1 MADLRG
7 GAPDLHKPV
16 RDARRRRGAE
26 DGGGSRNGR
35 VALSLDGLG
44 EASPEL
50 KKSPLRRSGDRYWRS
65 QPHQGHGRGFS
76 RSLLG
81 TERPASLEYPDGSS
95 RGAKIYIGGQSIEIQ
110 EPFD

>member
-1 MADLRG
+1 MADRRG

-26 DGGGSRNGR
+26 DGGGSRKGR

-44 EASPEL
+44 EASPEI
-50 KKSPLRRSGDRYWRS
+50 KEIPLRAAQATVTGAASRTRDMEGVEC
-65 QPHQGHGRGFS
+65 

-81 TERPASLEYPDGSS
+81 TERAASLEYPDGSS
-95 RGAKIYIGGQSIEIQ
+95 RGANLYNSQFC
-110 EPFD
+110 PLTT